1 METSCSS
8 SGTVAILA
16 DVNKLLYTLSEQNSF
31 IGYMYTTIGLENV
44 NLGEQFKTEIF
55 VDILLWT
62 D

>member
-55 VDILLWT
+55 VDILL
-62 D
+62 